1 MSLFSQKTWLVAKWE
16 FMRNFKLKQEIMG
29 YLAMIAIYAVIF
41 GVQIW
46 DQASQKDEIA
56 IGTINVTE
64 QFEFPDDYRITSLQP
79 ADDVSQIFA
88 TMEDNALDAVLIQ
101 TAAEA
106 TTKTT
111 ASELNS
117 DFSNRPE
124 FTLYALQQSKW
135 QNELEQFLGLSV
147 REQMLNDLNLDN
159 EQFVQL
165 QQPIEFNLVSKAE
178 AEKGADTGV
187 LGLMAAVLSMIAVF
201 TSFGLCLVSVT
212 QEKQQRVTEQ
222 LLTCLTHQQWVDGKA
237 VGLCLSCLKSLLTT
251 SLFALLAFVAIA
263 AFTGGQNL
271 LAGTSFTLVLGVL
284 IFCGLGIALW
294 NYIFVGFSATIDD
307 INHSGKTSVMFL
319 PSVPI
324 ILVFFLLDEPGGQV
338 ATVLSMVP
346 FTAIA
351 FMPMRMASMEVP
363 ISQIALSLVTLCL
376 MIYIARMYAFRI
388 FRANITLFGK
398 EPTWGD
404 IWRSMRSKPK

>member
-1 MSLFSQKTWLVAKWE
+1 
-16 FMRNFKLKQEIMG
+16 
-29 YLAMIAIYAVIF
+29 
-41 GVQIW
+41 VQIW